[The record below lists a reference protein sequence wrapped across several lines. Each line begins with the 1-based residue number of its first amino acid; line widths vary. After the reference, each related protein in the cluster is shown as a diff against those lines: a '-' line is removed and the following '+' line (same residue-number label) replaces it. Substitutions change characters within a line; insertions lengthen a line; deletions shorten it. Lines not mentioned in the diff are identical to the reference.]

1 MGRWVHV
8 ESTKKA
14 QVRACARNNI
24 CKENIS

>member
-14 QVRACARNNI
+14 QVRACAENNNY
-24 CKENIS
+24 KENIS